1 MTEVEFAPYPDRD
14 LRPGGRWSTPDLVE
28 ELLKLASLERAV
40 AHIINGLIPKL
51 AVLDD
56 KIVLSERLE
65 ADMGRAMTLRHHALT
80 LLERDPDALYGSR
93 AWIEPLRQV
102 DADPDPLAVLDAIT
116 GDVAA
121 FTLDRYRSLANRLD
135 PLYDARLLAT
145 LDGAVSA
152 LTDASAPE
160 PCSGKVSEALELAWA
175 DPEAERVGLEATLW
189 APVDRVPSPA
199 RPTGARP
206 EPGSRGHLRALSRFE
221 HSDMAG
227 ELNENLIAELC
238 AMELLSRSSYEHPDL
253 PWAFHASLARHSTD
267 EGRHAAIFR
276 RLLADIG
283 VHDGD
288 LPQHGTNYEFA
299 YEFPEC
305 EPGSKRELLWRLLL
319 MCTVLEALAIDKM
332 LTEIATRDHLG
343 QLDFAR
349 ALDYI
354 FTDELFHAENGL
366 KLTRQLG
373 ERYGFDTMLER
384 ELVHGRFF
392 GRQIEVRTQYLD
404 ADPERAEREKAI
416 MGGPDPDG
424 IQFGSRTEVE
434 LRKRASFTDE
444 ECEQVTR
451 WGYNPRSTPSLST
464 S

>member
-1 MTEVEFAPYPDRD
+1 MTDVEYAPYPDRQR
-14 LRPGGRWSTPDLVE
+14 RPGGRWSTPDLVD
-28 ELLKLASLERAV
+28 ELLRLATLERAI
-40 AHIINGLIPKL
+40 AHITNGLIPKL
-51 AVLDD
+51 TALDD
-56 KIVLSERLE
+56 KVALSNGLE
-65 ADMGRAMTLRHHALT
+65 ATMGRAMALRFAALT

-93 AWIEPLRQV
+93 AWIEPLRV
-102 DADPDPLAVLDAIT
+102 LDADPDPEAIKVGLT

-121 FTLDRYRSLANRLD
+121 FALDRYRGLAERLD
-135 PLYDARLLAT
+135 SLYDTRLLGTIAT
-145 LDGAVSA
+145 AVAAITEACGEPDPGPVAEA
-152 LTDASAPE
+152 LARAWSDPE
-160 PCSGKVSEALELAWA
+160 P
-175 DPEAERVGLEATLW
+175 ERIGLEDTLW
-189 APVDRVPSPA
+189 APVGRVPSPG
-199 RPTGARP
+199 RPTQARP
-206 EPGSRGHLRALSRFE
+206 EAGSRGHLRAVSRFE
-221 HSDMAG
+221 RSDMIG

-267 EGRHAAIFR
+267 EGRHAEIFR
-276 RLLADIG
+276 RLLADLG

-288 LPQHGTNYEFA
+288 VPQHGTNYEFA

-343 QLDFAR
+343 QLEFAR

-354 FTDELFHAENGL
+354 FADELFHAENGL

-373 ERYGFDTMLER
+373 EQFGFDTMLER

-392 GRQIEVRTQYLD
+392 GRQLEVRTRYLD
-404 ADPERAEREKAI
+404 ADAERAEREKAI

-451 WGYNPRSTPSLST
+451 WGYNPRSVPTVVL
-464 S
+464 

>member
-1 MTEVEFAPYPDRD
+1 
-14 LRPGGRWSTPDLVE
+14 
-28 ELLKLASLERAV
+28 
-40 AHIINGLIPKL
+40 
-51 AVLDD
+51 
-56 KIVLSERLE
+56 
-65 ADMGRAMTLRHHALT
+65 
-80 LLERDPDALYGSR
+80 
-93 AWIEPLRQV
+93 
-102 DADPDPLAVLDAIT
+102 
-116 GDVAA
+116 
-121 FTLDRYRSLANRLD
+121 
-135 PLYDARLLAT
+135 
-145 LDGAVSA
+145 
-152 LTDASAPE
+152 
-160 PCSGKVSEALELAWA
+160 
-175 DPEAERVGLEATLW
+175 
-189 APVDRVPSPA
+189 
-199 RPTGARP
+199 
-206 EPGSRGHLRALSRFE
+206 
-221 HSDMAG
+221 MAG

-288 LPQHGTNYEFA
+288 LPAHGTNYEFA
-299 YEFPEC
+299 YEYPEC

-373 ERYGFDTMLER
+373 ERFGFDTMLER

-392 GRQIEVRTQYLD
+392 GRQLEVRTRYLD
-404 ADPERAEREKAI
+404 SDPERAAPREGHHGRPRPRRHRLRVTDRGRAAQAGVVHRRGVRAGHPLGLQPPI
-416 MGGPDPDG
+416 DSLPVLLDSPTSPPWPGLGPEGRPRPDG
-424 IQFGSRTEVE
+424 G
-434 LRKRASFTDE
+434 
-444 ECEQVTR
+444 CH
-451 WGYNPRSTPSLST
+451 TPCVG
-464 S
+464 

>member
-1 MTEVEFAPYPDRD
+1 MTDVEYAPYPDRE
-14 LRPGGRWSTPDLVE
+14 LRPGGRWSTPDLVD
-28 ELLKLASLERAV
+28 ELLRLATLERAV
-40 AHIINGLIPKL
+40 AHITNGLIPKL
-51 AVLDD
+51 VVLDD
-56 KIVLSERLE
+56 KIVLSDGLE
-65 ADMGRAMTLRHHALT
+65 AAMGRAMTLRHHALT
-80 LLERDPDALYGSR
+80 LLERDPTALWASR
-93 AWIEPLRQV
+93 SWIEPLRRL
-102 DADPDPLAVLDAIT
+102 DADPDPLAILTALR

-121 FTLDRYRSLANRLD
+121 FALGRYRGLAERLD
-135 PLYDARLLAT
+135 PLYDTRLLGTIGTAI
-145 LDGAVSA
+145 DAIGAAAVAAPLPGPVAEA
-152 LTDASAPE
+152 LTE
-160 PCSGKVSEALELAWA
+160 AWA
-175 DPEAERVGLEATLW
+175 DPAPERVGLEETLW
-189 APVDRVPSPA
+189 APVGRVPSPG
-199 RPTGARP
+199 RPTDVRP
-206 EPGSRGHLRALSRFE
+206 EPGSRGHLRAISRFE
-221 HSDMAG
+221 RSDMMG

-267 EGRHAAIFR
+267 EGRHAEIFR

-288 LPQHGTNYEFA
+288 MPQHATNYEFA
-299 YEFPEC
+299 YEFPDC
-305 EPGSKRELLWRLLL
+305 ELGSKRELLWRLLL

-343 QLDFAR
+343 QLEFAR

-354 FTDELFHAENGL
+354 FADELFHAENGL

-373 ERYGFDTMLER
+373 EQFGFDTMLER

-392 GRQIEVRTQYLD
+392 GRQYDVRKRYLD

-416 MGGPDPDG
+416 MGGPDPDD
-424 IQFGSRTEVE
+424 IRFGSRTEVE

-451 WGYNPRSTPSLST
+451 WGYNPRSTPSMS

>member
-1 MTEVEFAPYPDRD
+1 MTDPEWAPYPDRE
-14 LRPGGRWSTPDLVE
+14 LRPGGRWSTPDLVD
-28 ELLKLASLERAV
+28 ELLKLASLERAMT
-40 AHIINGLIPKL
+40 HIANGLIPKL

-56 KIVLSERLE
+56 KILLSDRLE
-65 ADMGRAMTLRHHALT
+65 ADMGRAMALRHHALT
-80 LLERDPDALYGSR
+80 LLERDPEALYASR
-93 AWIEPLRQV
+93 SWIAPLQV
-102 DADPDPLAVLDAIT
+102 LDADPDPLTVLAGLT
-116 GDVAA
+116 GDVTA
-121 FTLDRYRSLANRLD
+121 FARERYSALAGRLD
-135 PLYDARLLAT
+135 PLYDARLLA
-145 LDGAVSA
+145 LLSGAIDTIDA
-152 LTDASAPE
+152 ASAAPVRRG
-160 PCSGKVSEALELAWA
+160 PVADALEAAWA
-175 DPEAERVGLEATLW
+175 EPDPELVGLEDTLW
-189 APVDRVPSPA
+189 APVDRVRSPA
-199 RPTGARP
+199 RPTTARP
-206 EPGSRGHLRALSRFE
+206 EPGSRGHLRAVSRFE
-221 HSDMAG
+221 MSDMAG

-288 LPQHGTNYEFA
+288 LPAHGTNYEFA
-299 YEFPEC
+299 YEYPEC

-373 ERYGFDTMLER
+373 ERFGFDTMLER

-392 GRQIEVRTQYLD
+392 GRQLEVRTRYLD
-404 ADPERAEREKAI
+404 ADPERAAREKAI

-424 IQFGSRTEVE
+424 IAFGSRTEVE
-434 LRKRASFTDE
+434 LRKRASFTDD

-451 WGYNPRSTPSLST
+451 WGYNPRSTPSMS

>member
-1 MTEVEFAPYPDRD
+1 MTAVEYAPYPDRQ
-14 LRPGGRWSTPDLVE
+14 LRPGGRWSTPDLVD
-28 ELLKLASLERAV
+28 ELLRLATLERAI
-40 AHIINGLIPKL
+40 AHITNGLIPKL
-51 AVLDD
+51 TVLDD
-56 KIVLSERLE
+56 KIALSDGLE
-65 ADMGRAMTLRHHALT
+65 AAMGRAMALRFAALT
-80 LLERDPDALYGSR
+80 LLERDPAALWASR
-93 AWIEPLRQV
+93 AWIEPLRV
-102 DADPDPLAVLDAIT
+102 LDADPDPEVIKAGLG

-121 FTLDRYRSLANRLD
+121 FALDRYRGLAERLD
-135 PLYDARLLAT
+135 PLYDTRLLAT
-145 LDGAVSA
+145 IAAAVAAITGACG
-152 LTDASAPE
+152 E
-160 PCSGKVSEALELAWA
+160 PRPGPISEALARAWSDP
-175 DPEAERVGLEATLW
+175 DPEQVGLEDTLW
-189 APVDRVPSPA
+189 APVGRVPSPG
-199 RPTGARP
+199 RPTQARP
-206 EPGSRGHLRALSRFE
+206 EPGSRGHLRAVSRFE
-221 HSDMAG
+221 RSDMIG

-267 EGRHAAIFR
+267 EGRHAEIFR
-276 RLLADIG
+276 RLLADLD

-354 FTDELFHAENGL
+354 FADELFHAENGL

-373 ERYGFDTMLER
+373 DRFGFDTMLER

-392 GRQIEVRTQYLD
+392 GRQLEVRTRYLD
-404 ADPERAEREKAI
+404 ADDERAAREKAI

-424 IQFGSRTEVE
+424 ILFGSRTEVE

-451 WGYNPRSTPSLST
+451 WGYNPRSTPTVVL
-464 S
+464 